1 MIPHL
6 CGLNIIQTC
15 MNTGKYIFSQFV
27 EFLPKRVFDGIVKK
41 YNGDKYVKTFTCWNQ
56 LLVMMFGQ
64 LSSCDSLREVICI
77 IDAIKNKSYHLGF
90 GNGDIKLSNVAYA
103 NANRDYKIFEE
114 FAHYMINLAQSK
126 RLDREFVLHGKFY
139 AFDSTTID
147 LCLSLF
153 QWALFRTTKG
163 GIKVHTLFDVVTQI
177 PTYIH
182 ITEAKV
188 HDVNAMDDI
197 PYEPYAFYIFDKGYY
212 DLARLYRINII
223 DSYFVI
229 RQKSHLNYEIV
240 DGEDLLDGTD
250 NVLLDQTISLT
261 GYQTKKKYPST
272 LRRIVYYAPELKRTF
287 TFLTNNFALK
297 ASDIALLYK
306 QRWQVELFFRW
317 IKQHLRVTSFWGNT
331 ENAVR
336 IQIYVA
342 VIAYCLVAIVEHD
355 CVLNRTTFNVLRV
368 ISRVLTDKTPIRD
381 LFNGPEKMP
390 NICDQPVQLELVFK
404 Y

>member
-1 MIPHL
+1 
-6 CGLNIIQTC
+6 
-15 MNTGKYIFSQFV
+15 MNSGKYLFSQLV

-41 YNGDKYVKTFTCWNQ
+41 YSGDKYVKTFTCWNQ
-56 LLVMMFGQ
+56 LLVMMYGQ

-90 GNGDIKLSNVAYA
+90 GSGDIKLSNVAYA
-103 NANRDYKIFEE
+103 NANRDYRIFEE
-114 FAHYMINLAQSK
+114 FAYYMINLAQSK

-153 QWALFRTTKG
+153 QWALFRKTKG

-240 DGEDLLDGTD
+240 DGEDLLDNTD
-250 NVLLDQTISLT
+250 NVLLDQTIRLT
-261 GYQTKKKYPST
+261 GYQTKKKYPGT

-287 TFLTNNFALK
+287 TFLTNNFVLK
-297 ASDIALLYK
+297 ASDIAMLYK

-355 CVLNRTTFNVLRV
+355 CELKRTSFNFLRV
-368 ISRVLTDKTPIRD
+368 VSRVLTDKTPIRD
-381 LFNGPEKMP
+381 LFNGPEKLP
-390 NICDQPVQLELVFK
+390 DVCDQPIQLEFAFK